1 MCDPTLRRT
10 DSTGNDGEVNPML
23 AKRFF
28 KTKDEVEV
36 TFEVDRPDLGAVDLV
51 ADAFEWKPLPLKR
64 ADRGKGPFRLKVRL
78 PKNGA
83 VQFRYIFDHHLWE
96 NDEAADA
103 YWPNDRGS
111 DNSVVLTGA
120 DVA

>member
-1 MCDPTLRRT
+1 
-10 DSTGNDGEVNPML
+10 ML

-36 TFEVDRPDLGAVDLV
+36 TFEVDRPDLDSVDLV
-51 ADAFEWKPLPLKR
+51 ADAFGWEPMALKR
-64 ADRGKGPFRLKVRL
+64 ADRGKGPFRLRVRL
-78 PKNGA
+78 PKDDI
-83 VQFRYIFDHHLWE
+83 VQFRYIFDQIHWE

-111 DNSVVLTGA
+111 DNSVVLTTA
-120 DVA
+120 

>member
-1 MCDPTLRRT
+1 
-10 DSTGNDGEVNPML
+10 ML

-36 TFEVDRPDLGAVDLV
+36 TFEVDRPDLQSVDLC
-51 ADAFEWKPLPLKR
+51 ADAFDWEPMALKR
-64 ADRGKGPFRLKVRL
+64 ADRGKGPFRLRVRL
-78 PKNGA
+78 PKDDA
-83 VQFRYIFDHHLWE
+83 VQFRYIFDQVLWE

-111 DNSVVLTGA
+111 DNSVVLTT
-120 DVA
+120 VAA

>member
-1 MCDPTLRRT
+1 
-10 DSTGNDGEVNPML
+10 VL

-36 TFEVDRPDLGAVDLV
+36 TFEVDRPDLDSVDLV
-51 ADAFEWKPLPLKR
+51 ADAFDWQPMALKR
-64 ADRGKGPFRLKVRL
+64 ADRGKGPFRIRVRL
-78 PKNGA
+78 PKDGA
-83 VQFRYIFDHHLWE
+83 VQFRYLFNRGHWE

-111 DNSVVLTGA
+111 DNSVVLTTAA
-120 DVA
+120 D